1 MPRRKRSQPY
11 RVGYKTEFPYPSRRC
26 LLAPEHG
33 SVPRCRVDYNPGV
46 DGPWTMLRIMSL
58 EENNGHAEEEY
69 TCAIPRYYAIPLI
82 LINKRLAFYEA
93 QCYSN
98 GEPRLLLT
106 DRSPSVKQRELR
118 EYTYLWRLRCK
129 FLQSVFDMNHER
141 RLDEN
146 WKCDHIHGY
155 LHRMY
160 KRYGHD
166 AYQRLAYWRD
176 ELKEGRVPYSA
187 PDIADM
193 AHIKEDMTCST
204 RLDAFVWNRI
214 SQGYSRVV
222 KDDPRTHEQWQA
234 WRRGDRDLKALTYR
248 TPSTSP
254 DAAAAALPV
263 PVPELSNGEEETSEM
278 IEEGREEQGCRRDVD
293 HDDDT
298 TLVVVSTTTTTA
310 AAAAASIR
318 APGDV
323 TAPPVRGAQSTNEDE
338 ENILRY
344 ENALSTV
351 LVEPLHFRRTC
362 LPEWSCEMSQVAS
375 TQASTSETT
384 TTTTTSVRK
393 RQLLVNF
400 DINAPEDMQLTVI
413 RCTFSRLEDVGV
425 DFKTKI
431 EVDYASKR

>member
-1 MPRRKRSQPY
+1 
-11 RVGYKTEFPYPSRRC
+11 
-26 LLAPEHG
+26 
-33 SVPRCRVDYNPGV
+33 
-46 DGPWTMLRIMSL
+46 MLRIMSL
-58 EENNGHAEEEY
+58 EENNGHAEEEEY

-193 AHIKEDMTCST
+193 GEHAYYFRQIYFCELFFFFQYLGLLQYIKTMFWTLWNAKKKKKTDECCFFFFLFPRLGAAH
-204 RLDAFVWNRI
+204 
-214 SQGYSRVV
+214 QGG
-222 KDDPRTHEQWQA
+222 H
-234 WRRGDRDLKALTYR
+234 DL
-248 TPSTSP
+248 
-254 DAAAAALPV
+254 
-263 PVPELSNGEEETSEM
+263 
-278 IEEGREEQGCRRDVD
+278 
-293 HDDDT
+293 
-298 TLVVVSTTTTTA
+298 
-310 AAAAASIR
+310 
-318 APGDV
+318 
-323 TAPPVRGAQSTNEDE
+323 
-338 ENILRY
+338 
-344 ENALSTV
+344 
-351 LVEPLHFRRTC
+351 
-362 LPEWSCEMSQVAS
+362 
-375 TQASTSETT
+375 
-384 TTTTTSVRK
+384 
-393 RQLLVNF
+393 
-400 DINAPEDMQLTVI
+400 
-413 RCTFSRLEDVGV
+413 
-425 DFKTKI
+425 
-431 EVDYASKR
+431 